1 MPSASG
7 WGGFRRIEFRRRAAP
22 PPRWRGGASGDHC
35 PPHRRPEPRL
45 GASSQTARWPPKAAG
60 PFCAK
65 SLPMAD
71 ARPLRRDARPVGRQ
85 SEANCSG
92 AEEYEPDHGEDQY
105 RETRGYCQK
114 GKHGRAG
121 LGLTG
126 FSRGFDDLIVF
137 PRCHGALA
145 SLGVEKTP
153 VSPCG
158 VTSRKQR
165 LIPDHV
171 PGFRACD
178 VRSPRPVSGADHRAG
193 PARPLATNWSRHG

>member
-7 WGGFRRIEFRRRAAP
+7 WGGFRRIEIRRR
-22 PPRWRGGASGDHC
+22 
-35 PPHRRPEPRL
+35 
-45 GASSQTARWPPKAAG
+45 
-60 PFCAK
+60 
-65 SLPMAD
+65 AD
-71 ARPLRRDARPVGRQ
+71 ARPLRRDTRPVGRQ
-85 SEANCSG
+85 SELSCSG

-114 GKHGRAG
+114 GKHGRAR

-171 PGFRACD
+171 PDFRACD
-178 VRSPRPVSGADHRAG
+178 VRSPRPRIRRGPPRGPCPAPRNQLVSPRLTPLGDSLPRRLETRFPG
-193 PARPLATNWSRHG
+193 GILLGRPLRFRSIPWPPAPTGKAFCAFRS